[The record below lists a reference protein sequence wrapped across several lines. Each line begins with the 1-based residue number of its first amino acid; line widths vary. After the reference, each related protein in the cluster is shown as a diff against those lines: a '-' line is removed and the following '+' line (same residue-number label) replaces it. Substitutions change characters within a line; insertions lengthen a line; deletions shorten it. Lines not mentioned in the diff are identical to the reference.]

1 MLGIYFSLVAFWSCA
16 TLLYTNIQKWVNSLP
31 NKIGLILPNRNGLTL
46 SNKKG
51 TGVDTI
57 LSKKGLAL
65 LSKIELI
72 LPSKN
77 RLTLPNKKRLTLP
90 TKKGFTLPT
99 KKDLHYYIPTKKD
112 LHYYI
117 LTKKGLTLLYTY
129 FMGKYNH
136 VSSVNIVHFNLYQLS
151 FYVKHLIYL
160 HGFTNYVML
169 CYPIF
174 IAGCLLFDY
183 DVQVSTP
190 TDYLSSPSV
199 WEVWGCCTKI
209 YGITTGKYFTEMSHY
224 SHWAEHLSKLFT
236 IVFRAKWHTLKG
248 DPLSI
253 FIQAINQALSWLY
266 FHVLINK

>member
-90 TKKGFTLPT
+90 TKKGFTLPS

-169 CYPIF
+169 CYVMLSYLYCRLPTVWLWCPSLYPH
-174 IAGCLLFDY
+174 GLSLF
-183 DVQVSTP
+183 
-190 TDYLSSPSV
+190 
-199 WEVWGCCTKI
+199 
-209 YGITTGKYFTEMSHY
+209 
-224 SHWAEHLSKLFT
+224 
-236 IVFRAKWHTLKG
+236 
-248 DPLSI
+248 SI
-253 FIQAINQALSWLY
+253 CMRSMGMLHKNIWNY
-266 FHVLINK
+266 YR